1 MRRTV
6 FAALAA
12 LILLGA
18 GCAAP
23 SRPAAPAAGLPAPRV
38 EQRALPL
45 PTHAPAAATALPSP
59 TAPPAGLAELA
70 RAAYGERLIVT
81 VSIPALFIYAPVVP
95 VGWQP
100 DPREPQASVWDSPE
114 AAVGWAISSAL
125 PGDDANIILYG
136 HNNID
141 SSVFKNLSQLQAGDT
156 VELTTGER
164 TWRYRVTELTILPV
178 QDAEADAE
186 AFTGIF
192 APGDTPRLTLL
203 SCWPPDNN
211 THRVVVTAELD
222 E

>member
-1 MRRTV
+1 VRRIV
-6 FAALAA
+6 AALAA

-18 GCAAP
+18 GCAGP
-23 SRPAAPAAGLPAPRV
+23 FRSAAPTAGLPAPQV
-38 EQRALPL
+38 QHRALPTPTL
-45 PTHAPAAATALPSP
+45 PPAAPTALPSP

-70 RAAYGERLIVT
+70 RAAYGERLIAT
-81 VSIPALFIYAPVVP
+81 VSIPSLFIYAPVVP

-100 DPREPQASVWDSPE
+100 DPRDAQASAWDSPE

-125 PGDDANIILYG
+125 PGDNANIILYG

-141 SSVFKNLSQLQAGDT
+141 SSVFKNLSQLQTGDV

-164 TWRYRVTELTILPV
+164 TWRYRVTGLTILPV
-178 QDAEADAE
+178 QDAEADAA
-186 AFTGIF
+186 AFAEVF
-192 APGDTPRLTLL
+192 APGEAPRLTLL